1 MPINT
6 KIVTVKEFHK
16 RNSYQIELVCDD
28 GEYVVDRHGNINL
41 YYLAYGIGCDLPMR
55 AALHI
60 DTSHNQVIEIN
71 VIGKV

>member
-6 KIVTVKEFHK
+6 KLVIMKEFYK

-28 GEYVVDRHGNINL
+28 GEYVVDRDSNINL
-41 YYLAYGIGCDLPMR
+41 YYLACGIGCDLPMR